1 MGSEKKMWVFGCG
14 VCMNMQRDKKKDK
27 ANVANDNSK
36 LGEGRIGVHC
46 TFNFSLALIF
56 FKNKVGVKVF

>member
-27 ANVANDNSK
+27 ADNSK